1 MNFVV
6 VVIMVLLLM
15 FNDMKLMFNDNINIV
30 VIYIVNISNTTN
42 KLNY

>member
-6 VVIMVLLLM
+6 VAIMVLLLM
-15 FNDMKLMFNDNINIV
+15 FNDMKLMFNDNINVV